1 MNLFKFVSAS
11 SLRQKQQAFLL
22 PGLLR
27 LVVTTE
33 KYLSPTDW
41 LKNVNAIISCPIVT
55 SGDVVMDELN
65 TGERDIVMVNKLA
78 VILFLKE
85 IVNVYTDC
93 DDQEARFVVSIEL
106 MIDW

>member
-1 MNLFKFVSAS
+1 MYVNLYKFASAS

-22 PGLLR
+22 PSLLR

-41 LKNVNAIISCPIVT
+41 LKNVNAVISCPIVT

-78 VILFLKE
+78 TILFLKE
-85 IVNVYTDC
+85 IVNVFSDC
-93 DDQEARFVVSIEL
+93 DDQEVRYIVTV
-106 MIDW
+106 